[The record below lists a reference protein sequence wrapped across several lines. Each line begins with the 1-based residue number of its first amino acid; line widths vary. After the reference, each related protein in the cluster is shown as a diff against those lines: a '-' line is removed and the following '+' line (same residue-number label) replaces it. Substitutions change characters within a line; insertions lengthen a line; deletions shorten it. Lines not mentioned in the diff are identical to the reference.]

1 MKSATWP
8 LAIQPQLLRFIQDH
22 EYERVGDPVTRRADV
37 RLVAATNRNLEEAVK
52 EGRFREDLFYRLNVF
67 ELEIPPLRERVEDIE
82 PLANDMLLFFANANR
97 KVLSG
102 FSAEALE
109 AMRAYPWPGNL
120 RELRNGGRTRRDSGA
135 LRRCRPGRICPARC
149 RAGPRRTIFPAAGP
163 WPRWRRRISGTSW
176 PRRNR
181 CRRLPPSSA

>member
-1 MKSATWP
+1 M
-8 LAIQPQLLRFIQDH
+8 
-22 EYERVGDPVTRRADV
+22 ERVGDPVTRRADV

-120 RELRNGGRTRRDSGA
+120 RELRNAVERGAILAPSGVVGLPHLPGA
-135 LRRCRPGRICPARC
+135 LQGRA
-149 RAGPRRTIFPAAGP
+149 AENHFPAAGP

-181 CRRLPPSSA
+181 CRRPPPSSA